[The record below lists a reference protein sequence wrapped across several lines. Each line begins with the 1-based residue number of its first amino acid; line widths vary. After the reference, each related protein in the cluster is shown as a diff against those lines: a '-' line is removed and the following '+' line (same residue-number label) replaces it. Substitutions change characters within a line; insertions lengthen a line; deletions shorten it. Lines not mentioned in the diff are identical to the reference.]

1 MQLVVKGK
9 NTEVP
14 EAARLYAE
22 RKIGRL
28 HRYLNNATEAVV
40 EISRENT
47 RGSGQR
53 QVVQVT
59 ITATNAVLRGEERAA
74 DLFTAIDAVAGTM
87 KRQAER
93 YKSKLHRLHER
104 RRAEPSS
111 SSEEA
116 APSSEGSSLERVVRV
131 KRFAI
136 KPMDVEEALEHMELL
151 GHDFFFFRSAET
163 GQYNVLYRRRDGDYG
178 LIEPEGP

>member
-1 MQLVVKGK
+1 MQLIVKGK

-14 EAARLYAE
+14 EAVRRYAE

-28 HRYLNNATEAVV
+28 SRYLNNATEAVV
-40 EISRENT
+40 ELSQENT
-47 RGSGQR
+47 RGSNQR

-74 DLFTAIDAVAGTM
+74 DLFTAIDAAANTM

-93 YKSKLHRLHER
+93 YKSKLYHLHQR
-104 RRAEPSS
+104 RRAAPAPGPEEVSLPSEPS
-111 SSEEA
+111 
-116 APSSEGSSLERVVRV
+116 PPDRVVRM

-136 KPMDVEEALEHMELL
+136 KPMTTEEAREQMELL

-163 GQYNVLYRRRDGDYG
+163 GQYNVIYRRHDGDYG